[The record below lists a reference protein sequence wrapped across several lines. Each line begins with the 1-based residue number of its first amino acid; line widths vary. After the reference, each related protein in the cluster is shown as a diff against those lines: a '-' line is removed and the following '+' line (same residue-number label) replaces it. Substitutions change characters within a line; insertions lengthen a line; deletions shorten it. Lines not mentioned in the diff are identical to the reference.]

1 MRAPAGPAPGTG
13 GLQPDLLDSSTR
25 PILNPTMRR
34 RLSAWALPALFT
46 LVLALAACRQAPDAD
61 ADRAPG
67 DPVAAIEAQAAAL
80 RANDLARYARL
91 SLPEDL
97 YDRSV
102 ALWNDQAA
110 RAEPVAADDAAE
122 YEEMMARLMADD
134 AEAAMMRDLE
144 PKLVQFEQEMAS
156 QWPLMQATAGIFLN
170 AAIQANPDLSDADKA
185 HGTELVGALLA
196 WAQPALITDRERAR
210 RAISSAAAT
219 ARDLQLPTLEA
230 ARALDHTQAM
240 AKGGRLLAG
249 AKDIAR
255 AYDLDLDQALDGI
268 ETELLSSEGDRATV
282 RVSYPLLGKT
292 ISFEQDM
299 QRVDGAWYSADAIA
313 AAEQAIADA
322 AQDGAASTAA
332 PAAPADA
339 AVDASQPVPAG

>member
-1 MRAPAGPAPGTG
+1 M
-13 GLQPDLLDSSTR
+13 S
-25 PILNPTMRR
+25 R
-34 RLSAWALPALFT
+34 RLAAGALLALLT
-46 LVLALAACRQAPDAD
+46 LVLALAACRQAPEAD
-61 ADRAPG
+61 ASRAPG

-97 YDRSV
+97 YARSV

-110 RAEPVAADDAAE
+110 RAEPVDAEDAAE
-122 YEEMMARLMADD
+122 YEETMARLMADD

-144 PKLVQFEQEMAS
+144 PKLVQFEQEMAG

-170 AAIQANPDLSDADKA
+170 AAIQANEDLSDADKA

-210 RAISSAAAT
+210 RAIRSASAT
-219 ARDLQLPTLEA
+219 ARELQLPTLEA
-230 ARALDHTQAM
+230 ARALDHDQAL

-249 AKDIAR
+249 VKDIAR
-255 AYDLDLDQALDGI
+255 AYDLDLDQALDGLSA
-268 ETELLSSEGDRATV
+268 ELLSSEGDQATV

-292 ISFEQDM
+292 ISFEQRM
-299 QRVDGAWYSADAIA
+299 QRVDGGWYSADTLAEAERAIA
-313 AAEQAIADA
+313 EGNQDLAAPGPTD
-322 AQDGAASTAA
+322 AA
-332 PAAPADA
+332 PAEDADDADA
-339 AVDASQPVPAG
+339 DAGKPTAAG

>member
-1 MRAPAGPAPGTG
+1 M
-13 GLQPDLLDSSTR
+13 S
-25 PILNPTMRR
+25 R
-34 RLSAWALPALFT
+34 RLSAGALLAPLT
-46 LVLALAACRQAPDAD
+46 LVLALAACRPAPEAD

-97 YDRSV
+97 HARTV

-110 RAEPVAADDAAE
+110 RAEPIAADDAAE
-122 YEEMMARLMADD
+122 YEDMMARLLADD

-170 AAIQANPDLSDADKA
+170 AALQANEDLSDADKA

-210 RAISSAAAT
+210 RAIGSAVAT

-230 ARALDHTQAM
+230 ARALDYDQAM

-249 AKDIAR
+249 AKEIGR
-255 AYDLDLDQALDGI
+255 AYDLDLDQALDGL
-268 ETELLSSEGDRATV
+268 EAEQVSAEGDRATV

-292 ISFEQDM
+292 ISFEQTM
-299 QRVDGAWYSADAIA
+299 QRVGEGWYSADAIA
-313 AAEQAIADA
+313 EAERALAEG
-322 AQDGAASTAA
+322 AQDLAA
-332 PAAPADA
+332 PAEAGDADAPAAEEAADA
-339 AVDASQPVPAG
+339 DASEPATAG